1 MKRYIYKAGAQANL
15 KKLKSKSLLDNFQ
28 DSGFLYIGVGLW
40 QKNSSEQK
48 PAVLALDVAT
58 GNVSWTK
65 VLNSQPK
72 HGGVRGLIVD
82 GQSIICTGYVNNS
95 SPGFKF
101 VADEAKAVIWELTKA
116 GNLTKENLLNIEG
129 LGQGAKI
136 RKDSTSGYVMTSTAW
151 AEFEENEVNAVALV
165 KLSNSLDVEWSE
177 MYSMA
182 GGDSQVIY
190 PTS

>member
-1 MKRYIYKAGAQANL
+1 M
-15 KKLKSKSLLDNFQ
+15 LDNFQ
-28 DSGFLYIGVGLW
+28 DYGFLYIGVGLW

-82 GQSIICTGYVNNS
+82 GQRIICTGYVNNS

-101 VADEAKAVIWELTKA
+101 VADEAKAVVWELTKA
-116 GNLTKENLLNIEG
+116 GNLTKENLLTIEG

-136 RKDSTSGYVMTSTAW
+136 RKDHTNGYVMTSTAW
-151 AEFEENEVNAVALV
+151 ADFEGEVNAVALV
-165 KLSNSLDVEWSE
+165 KLTNSLDVEWSE
-177 MYSMA
+177 MYGMA
-182 GGDSQVIY
+182 GGDSEVIY